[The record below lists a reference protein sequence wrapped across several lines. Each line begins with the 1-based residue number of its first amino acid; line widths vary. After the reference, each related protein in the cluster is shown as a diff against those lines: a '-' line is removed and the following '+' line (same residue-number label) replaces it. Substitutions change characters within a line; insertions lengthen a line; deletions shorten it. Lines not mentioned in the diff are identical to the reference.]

1 MPPEVVK
8 KQRYTASVDI
18 WSAGVLLYF
27 ITIGHLPFEGETLSN
42 VFEKIVYSDPFI
54 PPFITPG
61 LSDLLKKMLTKQP
74 EDRITIDKIKKHEWF
89 PTADF
94 LRIKKICGQISSQN
108 INSIDDEIIEKMK
121 EIGVDTQDLKQNLT
135 LKISTDSTAV
145 YHMLEREK
153 LVESLKD
160 DLKLIQCLRFEKIK
174 KVSSVAINS
183 FTSSNSNNNSNSN
196 DGAITVRQFLSPKIL
211 SRNNSKLNIQK
222 RFSHD
227 IFHFSKNGNNKTG
240 L

>member
-8 KQRYTASVDI
+8 KQHYTASVDI

-27 ITIGHLPFEGETLSN
+27 ITVGHLPFEGDTLTN

-54 PPFITPG
+54 PPSITPG

-94 LRIKKICGQISSQN
+94 LRIKKLCGQINSQN
-108 INSIDDEIIEKMK
+108 STNSIDNEIIEKME
-121 EIGVDTQDLKQNLT
+121 EIGIDTNNIKQSLILKNCN
-135 LKISTDSTAV
+135 DSTAV

-153 LVESLKD
+153 LIESLKG

-174 KVSSVAINS
+174 KVSSVAIGKLTIS
-183 FTSSNSNNNSNSN
+183 TTNNTNTN
-196 DGAITVRQFLSPKIL
+196 DGTINVRPFLSPKIL

-227 IFHFSKNGNNKTG
+227 ILHFAKNGNKSG

>member
-8 KQRYTASVDI
+8 KQHYTASVDI

-27 ITIGHLPFEGETLSN
+27 ITVGHLPFEGDTLTN

-54 PPFITPG
+54 PPFISPG

-94 LRIKKICGQISSQN
+94 LRIKKICGQINSQN
-108 INSIDDEIIEKMK
+108 NTNSIDNEIIEKME
-121 EIGVDTQDLKQNLT
+121 EIGIDTNNIKQSLILKNC
-135 LKISTDSTAV
+135 TDSTAV

-153 LVESLKD
+153 LIESLKG
-160 DLKLIQCLRFEKIK
+160 DLKLIQCLRFEQIK
-174 KVSSVAINS
+174 KVSSVAIGKL
-183 FTSSNSNNNSNSN
+183 TIATTNNTNTN
-196 DGAITVRQFLSPKIL
+196 DGTINVRPFLSPKIL

-227 IFHFSKNGNNKTG
+227 ILHFSKNGNKSG